1 MYVIILPD
9 EPVVPREKKIKKSRM
24 LFFQQVE
31 AKMSIYTMYN
41 LLVKPCPSGSK
52 YPSPRDHLYH
62 NNVHPEMG

>member
-31 AKMSIYTMYN
+31 AKMSIYTMYSP
-41 LLVKPCPSGSK
+41 LVKPCPSGSK
-52 YPSPRDHLYH
+52 YPSRDHLYH